1 MQNTRSLGTATNQR
15 MYPAGCLLQS
25 FGTEKYVCALP
36 LVIIII
42 IIFFPSKYRVKLD
55 PVFVMQISLE
65 HFKCLHPGPRLR
77 NDPEDTVDF
86 EKIKNMIPIACYST
100 INT

>member
-1 MQNTRSLGTATNQR
+1 M
-15 MYPAGCLLQS
+15 
-25 FGTEKYVCALP
+25 CALP

-86 EKIKNMIPIACYST
+86 EKIKNVMPIA
-100 INT
+100 IPR